1 MLLDLCTIPQ
11 VSNKVLPFENKKG
24 KKEKEKRQK
33 GKKKNK
39 AIIKSKMKF

>member
-24 KKEKEKRQK
+24 KKGEAKKTKRKKEK
-33 GKKKNK
+33 
-39 AIIKSKMKF
+39 